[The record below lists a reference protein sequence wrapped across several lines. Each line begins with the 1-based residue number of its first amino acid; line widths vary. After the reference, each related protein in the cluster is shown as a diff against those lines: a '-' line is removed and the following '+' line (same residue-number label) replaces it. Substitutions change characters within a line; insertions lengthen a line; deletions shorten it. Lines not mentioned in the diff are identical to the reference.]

1 MAAKKAPM
9 RKTMAKPATRKTAPK
24 NTSSAVRKA
33 NAAKKARPTSAAAFR
48 KAEEASKKK
57 QSQRTRVS
65 SANAA
70 ENRANKNRYMSQK
83 TLENASRTGEYWEAY
98 DGPVRGGKKTAM
110 DARKKDSK
118 FGRLV
123 GPTTAE
129 AGQISKNRR
138 RENQYTQSVFEDARG
153 DQWVIERSKTNRRF
167 LPDTNRKPSIMPYRV
182 KPTSA
187 AAFRK
192 AESAKKKKK

>member
-9 RKTMAKPATRKTAPK
+9 RKTMAKPATRKAPVK
-24 NTSSAVRKA
+24 KAV
-33 NAAKKARPTSAAAFR
+33 AKKTASAAQFR

-57 QSQRTRVS
+57 QAQRTRVS

-70 ENRANKNRYMSQK
+70 ENRANKNRYMSKK

-110 DARKKDSK
+110 DARGKDKKY
-118 FGRLV
+118 GRLV

-138 RENQYTQSVFEDARG
+138 SENQYTQSVFEDARG
-153 DQWVIERSKTNRRF
+153 DQWVIERGKTNRRF
-167 LPDTNRKPSIMPYRV
+167 LPDTNRKPSITPYKV

-192 AESAKKKKK
+192 AEAASKKKKKK